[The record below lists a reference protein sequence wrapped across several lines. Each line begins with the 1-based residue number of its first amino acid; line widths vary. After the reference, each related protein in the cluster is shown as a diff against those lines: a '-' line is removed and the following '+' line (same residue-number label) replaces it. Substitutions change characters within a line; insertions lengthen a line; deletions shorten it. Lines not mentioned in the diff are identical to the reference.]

1 MAKFIEHDVNLSVEL
16 YRNGENFCA
25 WLSDNMGGSGIEA
38 VGETPEKLADNLSPY
53 IADYFYEESDEEDDE
68 EEVATTP
75 TIKVLCYT
83 DETDNTKGTILAIN
97 KETDT
102 KTDKMAELINA
113 ELVKQGFFNEG
124 DDPMEINEVSRQIAF
139 LGESKHEDY
148 SFYFE
153 EVSLIG

>member
-16 YRNGENFCA
+16 YRDGENFCA
-25 WLSDNMGGSGIEA
+25 WLGDDMGGSGIKA

-53 IADYFYEESDEEDDE
+53 IADYFYEESDEEEVE
-68 EEVATTP
+68 EKVATIP
-75 TIKVLCYT
+75 TFKVLCYT
-83 DETDNTKGTILAIN
+83 DETDNTKGTILTIN

-102 KTDKMAELINA
+102 KTDKMADLIGA
-113 ELVKQGFFNEG
+113 ELVKQGFFNKG
-124 DDPMEINEVSRQIAF
+124 DDLMEIKEVSRQIAF

>member
-16 YRNGENFCA
+16 YRDGENFCA
-25 WLSDNMGGSGIEA
+25 WLADDMGGSGIEA

-53 IADYFYEESDEEDDE
+53 IADYFYEESDEEEVE
-68 EEVATTP
+68 EKVATIP
-75 TIKVLCYT
+75 TFKVLCYT
-83 DETDNTKGTILAIN
+83 DETDNTKGTILTIN

-102 KTDKMAELINA
+102 KTDKMADLIGA
-113 ELVKQGFFNEG
+113 ELVKQGFFNKG
-124 DDPMEINEVSRQIAF
+124 DDLMEIKEVSRQIAF

>member
-25 WLSDNMGGSGIEA
+25 WLADDMGGSGIEA

-53 IADYFYEESDEEDDE
+53 IADYFYEESDEEDNE
-68 EEVATTP
+68 EEVATIP

-97 KETDT
+97 KECCTQ
-102 KTDKMAELINA
+102 KMADLIKA

-124 DDPMEINEVSRQIAF
+124 DDPTEIKEVSRRIAF
-139 LGESKHEDY
+139 LGEGKHEDY

-153 EVSLIG
+153 NVSLIG